1 MFTDAYKYREVE
13 NGIFYEVEG
22 RVIVRIFLSF
32 LFKMNAQMLHT
43 HMTFY
48 GFCTCL
54 ALKVSM
60 FPFQRLEFRVVN
72 VQSRTYFCILGA
84 FSNSQM
90 TNPSPHPTI
99 NVGRVYPG
107 TFSKL

>member
-54 ALKVSM
+54 ALKVSYVS
-60 FPFQRLEFRVVN
+60 FPETGI
-72 VQSRTYFCILGA
+72 S
-84 FSNSQM
+84 
-90 TNPSPHPTI
+90 
-99 NVGRVYPG
+99 GR
-107 TFSKL
+107 